1 MSGAF
6 RVHPATLPEL
16 YDSLKRMSSS
26 KACGDDGITVS
37 MLRLT
42 FPVIAPHLLKVINT
56 SITSGVLPCEW
67 KVATVIPLF
76 KSGDRAAPGNYR
88 PVSILP
94 TVAKLAESVVC
105 SELVQYLVSHN
116 VLCDQQHGFR
126 PGRSTESAMLDA
138 VTHLTNNMDRGM
150 ISCLT
155 TADTSKAFD
164 SVQHGRLLD
173 KLGWY
178 GVDGHWF
185 RDWLSDRHQSVR
197 GGSTTVPI
205 THGVVQGSILGPVLF
220 LLFTNDLSSFLRDTK
235 TVLYAD
241 DVQFIHSALPN
252 QQRELQRDIEA
263 TLSKAQRWFI
273 ENSLKINPTKTDL
286 VLISSRQRRMGQ
298 NFEVRFGNSMIHPS
312 ESAKI
317 LGIIL
322 DSNLT
327 FEKHVS
333 VIRKRCYATL
343 SGLSKFTHRLPEEVK
358 KLLIEALV
366 FPHILYCATVWA
378 GCNVTQK
385 KRVQKI
391 INHSARI
398 VKCCRRQ
405 ERMTP
410 VLRGL
415 KWPKVDELV
424 AERDLVMMHRLLYSM
439 HAPLCLK
446 DFICYRENVS
456 VRETRATAAGLLH
469 GPRVRTEHARRSFCV
484 RSTAKWNESP
494 CEVRDARSV
503 AVFRSRMREWLQM
516 EQP

>member
-1 MSGAF
+1 
-6 RVHPATLPEL
+6 
-16 YDSLKRMSSS
+16 
-26 KACGDDGITVS
+26 

-42 FPVIAPHLLKVINT
+42 FPVIGPHLLQVINA
-56 SITSGVLPCEW
+56 SITSGVLPSEW
-67 KVATVIPLF
+67 KVATVTPIF
-76 KSGDRAAPGNYR
+76 KSGSNTDPGNYR

-105 SELVQYLVSHN
+105 SQLMQYLVSHN

-138 VTHLTNNMDRGM
+138 VTQLTSNMDRGL

-178 GVDGHWF
+178 GVDDHWF
-185 RDWLSDRHQSVR
+185 RDWLGNRQQRVR

-205 THGVVQGSILGPVLF
+205 THGVIQGSILGPVLF
-220 LLFTNDLSSFLRDTK
+220 LLFTNDLTSFLSDTK

-241 DVQFIHSALPN
+241 DVQFIHSALPS
-252 QQRELQRDIEA
+252 QQGQLQKDIGT

-286 VLISSRQRRMGQ
+286 VIVSSRQRKIEQ
-298 NFEVRFGNSMIHPS
+298 NFEVRFGDATVLPS
-312 ESAKI
+312 QSAKI
-317 LGIIL
+317 LGISV

-333 VIRKRCYATL
+333 AITQRCYATL
-343 SGLSKFTHRLPEEVK
+343 SGLSKLSHRLPEPVK
-358 KLLIEALV
+358 KFIIEALV

-378 GCNVTQK
+378 GCIATQR

-398 VKCCRRQ
+398 VKCCRRRD
-405 ERMTP
+405 RMTP

-415 KWPKVDELV
+415 EWPKVDEV
-424 AERDLVMMHRLLYSM
+424 ITERDLVMVHRLLYSV
-439 HAPLCLK
+439 HAPVSLRDLLS
-446 DFICYRENVS
+446 YREDVS
-456 VRETRATAAGLLH
+456 ARETRASAAGLLH
-469 GPRVRTEHARRSFCV
+469 MPRVRTEHARRSFCS
-484 RSTAKWNESP
+484 RSTTKWNEAP
-494 CEVRDARSV
+494 CDVRSAGSV
-503 AVFRSRMREWLQM
+503 AVFRTRIKEWLTVNR
-516 EQP
+516 P